1 MMRRSAISCLMSKRA
16 TLHLMHSFLAILVR
30 SCSCACASISWW
42 SAVVVHGPEWY
53 LVLAATDR
61 RLPLDAWL
69 VFYGSEVVK
78 LTIFNN
84 FVIGRIVKYSY
95 ARLGHLR
102 PGVSAVVLKH
112 GRETC
117 LSPLART
124 TDSVEICDL
133 SSWARHNHG
142 HYELVCTLRWS
153 DT

>member
-1 MMRRSAISCLMSKRA
+1 MSSVSCLMAKRA
-16 TLHLMHSFLAILVR
+16 TLHLMDALVSRDKSFVR
-30 SCSCACASISWW
+30 VPVHVHQ
-42 SAVVVHGPEWY
+42 SAGGAPSSSTVPRPRARGNRQ
-53 LVLAATDR
+53 TSR
-61 RLPLDAWL
+61 RLGL
-69 VFYGSEVVK
+69 YGSEVVK
-78 LTIFNN
+78 LTTFNN
-84 FVIGRIVKYSY
+84 FVIGRIVKYAVCLY

-124 TDSVEICDL
+124 TDSVGICDL

>member
-1 MMRRSAISCLMSKRA
+1 MCINQLVERRRRPRS
-16 TLHLMHSFLAILVR
+16 LV
-30 SCSCACASISWW
+30 
-42 SAVVVHGPEWY
+42 

-61 RLPLDAWL
+61 RLDGLACM
-69 VFYGSEVVK
+69 YEMK
-78 LTIFNN
+78 LTTFNN
-84 FVIGRIVKYSY
+84 FVIGRIVKYAVCLY

-124 TDSVEICDL
+124 TDSVGICDL